1 MKKVN
6 NAFTLTELLVALG
19 VIAVLCAILL
29 PVVFNLMPNQNT
41 IMAKRAYYTLQTV
54 ISDMLNDESCY
65 PDRTSDNENPRVG
78 LDDGYGYVGC
88 APWGQEKLTTDDAK
102 TKFILV
108 FKDKLGLLNDQA
120 TDTSTTFTTN
130 DGMDWAFSGFSFD
143 PSDPTGGSMKIT
155 IDVNGKDDKN
165 FPNCGHTGV
174 SYTSEFGTGSDASC
188 TNRQNGFDRFQVTI
202 KGNGQTTINMD
213 DVWAVNAVKVNRNI
227 TSDKNSNEE
236 DED

>member
-1 MKKVN
+1 MKKAN

-19 VIAVLCAILL
+19 VIAILCAVLL

-65 PDRTSDNENPRVG
+65 PDRTNDHEHPRVG
-78 LDDGYGYVGC
+78 LDDGFGYVGC

-108 FKDKLGLLNDQA
+108 FKDKLGLLSDQA
-120 TDTSTTFTTN
+120 TDSNTTFTTN
-130 DGMDWAFSGFSFD
+130 DGMDWAFSNFAFD
-143 PSDPTGGSMKIT
+143 PNDAAGGSMKIT
-155 IDVNGKDDKN
+155 IDVNGKEDKN
-165 FPNCGHTGV
+165 FPNCGHKGV
-174 SYTSEFGTGSDASC
+174 SYVGELGTGTDASC
-188 TNRQNGFDRFQVTI
+188 ANRENGFDRFQVTV
-202 KGNGQTTINMD
+202 KGNGQVTINSA

-227 TSDKNSNEE
+227 TSDKNSNAE
-236 DED
+236 DD